1 MSNKMLIDASHE
13 EETRV
18 VVFKQGRIEEF
29 DLETQG
35 KNQIRGNIYLAKVTR
50 VEPSLQAAFVEYG
63 GNRHGFLA
71 FSEIH
76 PDYYQIPISDR
87 EELSAQEELANEDQ
101 NIDIIDTNS
110 IGAGDSENINN
121 VDENSI
127 DDISDEIPKREIP
140 KRKRYKIQEVIKKRQ
155 IILIQVTKE
164 ERGNKGAALTTYLS
178 LAGRYCVLMPNTA
191 RGGGISRKI
200 TSMPDRSR
208 LREIVDSLKIPKGTG
223 VIVRTAGSQRT
234 KTEIKRDFEYLLR
247 LWETIRELT
256 LNSTAP
262 AIIYEEGS
270 LIKRSI
276 RDLYN
281 KDIDEIL
288 ISGDEAYNEAKSFM
302 KMLIPSH
309 IKFVKKY
316 EGDVPLFS
324 FYHAENQLREM
335 FVPNVTLPS
344 GGYLVINQTE
354 ALVAID
360 VNSGRSTRE
369 HNIEDTALRTNLESS
384 DEIARQLRLRDL
396 AGLIVIDYIDME
408 EKRNNRSVERRLKDA
423 LKIDRARIQVGH
435 ISQFGLLEMS
445 RQRMRSSVIESSM
458 IQCDHCMGSGRV
470 NSVSSSSLQIVRSI
484 EESILANGPANI
496 NIKTNSKI
504 GFYTLNNKRSTI
516 VEIENRNNILVNIEI
531 DDSINEEIFILTRDV
546 SKDSAIKKNASA
558 ISMNTVYEKPEI
570 PESNKDIDSN
580 KNLQITPENRSR
592 SGNRRKNIRQKVS
605 NDSIALDAKNS
616 ALTSSKN
623 INEDKI
629 VKSNSKDTEVDI
641 TKTKTTNTQRNYKSN
656 VKKIENKV
664 NENKIENVEKIT
676 KKIVQNKPK
685 HIKPNQN
692 KVKEEEPK
700 NIKSIEKKVKKEE
713 PKNIKSIEKKVEEE
727 EPKIKKTGWW
737 DS

>member
-1 MSNKMLIDASHE
+1 M
-13 EETRV
+13 
-18 VVFKQGRIEEF
+18 
-29 DLETQG
+29 
-35 KNQIRGNIYLAKVTR
+35 
-50 VEPSLQAAFVEYG
+50 
-63 GNRHGFLA
+63 
-71 FSEIH
+71 
-76 PDYYQIPISDR
+76 
-87 EELSAQEELANEDQ
+87 
-101 NIDIIDTNS
+101 
-110 IGAGDSENINN
+110 
-121 VDENSI
+121 
-127 DDISDEIPKREIP
+127 
-140 KRKRYKIQEVIKKRQ
+140 
-155 IILIQVTKE
+155 
-164 ERGNKGAALTTYLS
+164 
-178 LAGRYCVLMPNTA
+178 
-191 RGGGISRKI
+191 
-200 TSMPDRSR
+200 
-208 LREIVDSLKIPKGTG
+208 
-223 VIVRTAGSQRT
+223 
-234 KTEIKRDFEYLLR
+234 
-247 LWETIRELT
+247 
-256 LNSTAP
+256 
-262 AIIYEEGS
+262 
-270 LIKRSI
+270 
-276 RDLYN
+276 
-281 KDIDEIL
+281 
-288 ISGDEAYNEAKSFM
+288 
-302 KMLIPSH
+302 
-309 IKFVKKY
+309 
-316 EGDVPLFS
+316 
-324 FYHAENQLREM
+324 
-335 FVPNVTLPS
+335 
-344 GGYLVINQTE
+344 
-354 ALVAID
+354 
-360 VNSGRSTRE
+360 
-369 HNIEDTALRTNLESS
+369 
-384 DEIARQLRLRDL
+384 
-396 AGLIVIDYIDME
+396 
-408 EKRNNRSVERRLKDA
+408 
-423 LKIDRARIQVGH
+423 
-435 ISQFGLLEMS
+435 
-445 RQRMRSSVIESSM
+445 
-458 IQCDHCMGSGRV
+458 
-470 NSVSSSSLQIVRSI
+470 QIVRSI

>member
-1 MSNKMLIDASHE
+1 MSNKMLIDASHK

-18 VVFKQGRIEEF
+18 VVFKEGRIEEF

-87 EELSAQEELANEDQ
+87 EELAAQEELNEDL
-101 NIDIIDTNS
+101 NPEIINVDSIEVIDT
-110 IGAGDSENINN
+110 E
-121 VDENSI
+121 DEDSI
-127 DDISDEIPKREIP
+127 DDISDEIPKRELP
-140 KRKRYKIQEVIKKRQ
+140 KRRRYKIQEVIKKRQ

-164 ERGNKGAALTTYLS
+164 ERGSKGAALTTYLS

-200 TSMPDRSR
+200 TSMPDRSK

-256 LNSTAP
+256 LTSTAP

-281 KDIDEIL
+281 KDVEEIL

-302 KMLIPSH
+302 RMLIPSH
-309 IKFVKKY
+309 IKFIKKY
-316 EGDVPLFS
+316 EGEVPLFS
-324 FYHAENQLREM
+324 FYQAEKQLQEM

-396 AGLIVIDYIDME
+396 AGLVVIDYIDME

-423 LKIDRARIQVGH
+423 LKIDRARIQVGE

-458 IQCDHCMGSGRV
+458 IQCDHCKGSGSV

-484 EESILANGPANI
+484 EESLLTNGPANI

-504 GFYTLNNKRSTI
+504 GFYTLNNKRSTL
-516 VEIENRNNILVNIEI
+516 VEIESRNKILINIEI
-531 DDSINEEIFILTRDV
+531 DDSINEEIFILTRGIKED
-546 SKDSAIKKNASA
+546 DSVKSNASP
-558 ISMNTVYEKPEI
+558 ISMDTVYDKSQTH
-570 PESNKDIDSN
+570 ESNGNTENKID
-580 KNLQITPENRSR
+580 LQNTPKKGSK
-592 SGNRRKNIRQKVS
+592 SGNRRKNNHQKTNNTTVVS
-605 NDSIALDAKNS
+605 NAKVNEVELS
-616 ALTSSKN
+616 EETKN
-623 INEDKI
+623 NKANL
-629 VKSNSKDTEVDI
+629 SNSSNIKTNFTKNNRTSTE
-641 TKTKTTNTQRNYKSN
+641 RNYKLN
-656 VKKIENKV
+656 AKKIENKINTNR
-664 NENKIENVEKIT
+664 NEEDKKIT
-676 KKIVQNKPK
+676 KNNEQTKQENTKPIQNKVKKEKPK
-685 HIKPNQN
+685 DTKPIQN
-692 KVKEEEPK
+692 KVKE
-700 NIKSIEKKVKKEE
+700 V
-713 PKNIKSIEKKVEEE
+713 

-737 DS
+737 DI

>member
-18 VVFKQGRIEEF
+18 VVFKKGRIEEF

-76 PDYYQIPISDR
+76 PDYYQIPVSDR
-87 EELSAQEELANEDQ
+87 EELSAQEGLLRSEEDA
-101 NIDIIDTNS
+101 DSIDTDSVVEN
-110 IGAGDSENINN
+110 DSENIDNN
-121 VDENSI
+121 N
-127 DDISDEIPKREIP
+127 DDGDDDGIADEIPKRVIP

-208 LREIVDSLKIPKGTG
+208 LREIVDSLKIPKATG

-256 LNSTAP
+256 LNSSAP

-288 ISGDEAYNEAKSFM
+288 VSGDEAYNEAKSFM

-309 IKFVKKY
+309 IKFIKKY
-316 EGDVPLFS
+316 EGEVPLFS
-324 FYHAENQLREM
+324 FYHAEGQLHEM
-335 FVPNVTLPS
+335 FMPNVTLPS

-369 HNIEDTALRTNLESS
+369 HNIEDTALRTNLEAS

-408 EKRNNRSVERRLKDA
+408 EKRNNRSVERKLKDA

-458 IQCDHCMGSGRV
+458 IQCDHCKGSGRI

-484 EESILANGPANI
+484 EENILANGPANI

-504 GFYTLNNKRSTI
+504 AFYTLNNKRSSI
-516 VEIENRNNILVNIEI
+516 VDIETRNNISISIDI
-531 DDSINEEIFILTRDV
+531 DDSINEEIFILARDAIKE
-546 SKDSAIKKNASA
+546 SSIKKNISA
-558 ISMNTVYEKPEI
+558 VSIDTVYEKNKTPE
-570 PESNKDIDSN
+570 PNKDNGDKTDLQKNPEKKPRPINKKKNNYKKINKGPIAEAKETTSSN
-580 KNLQITPENRSR
+580 STNIEAVALKNEKTNLQNNP
-592 SGNRRKNIRQKVS
+592 
-605 NDSIALDAKNS
+605 
-616 ALTSSKN
+616 
-623 INEDKI
+623 
-629 VKSNSKDTEVDI
+629 
-641 TKTKTTNTQRNYKSN
+641 KSN
-656 VKKIENKV
+656 VKKLENKENV
-664 NENKIENVEKIT
+664 KKLENKENITKNEEDKKIT
-676 KKIVQNKPK
+676 KKNVQKKFPK
-685 HIKPNQN
+685 IKP
-692 KVKEEEPK
+692 VPK
-700 NIKSIEKKVKKEE
+700 KIK
-713 PKNIKSIEKKVEEE
+713 EE

>member
-18 VVFKQGRIEEF
+18 VVFKEGRIEEF

-87 EELSAQEELANEDQ
+87 EELAAQEGLVNEDP
-101 NIDIIDTNS
+101 NPEVIDADLIEARDP
-110 IGAGDSENINN
+110 E
-121 VDENSI
+121 DEDSI
-127 DDISDEIPKREIP
+127 DDILEEIPKRDFP

-256 LNSTAP
+256 LSSTAP

-281 KDIDEIL
+281 KDVDEIL
-288 ISGDEAYNEAKSFM
+288 ISGDGAYNEAKSFM

-309 IKFVKKY
+309 IKFIKKY
-316 EGDVPLFS
+316 EGEVPLFS
-324 FYHAENQLREM
+324 FYQAEKQLHEM

-396 AGLIVIDYIDME
+396 AGLVVIDYIDME

-458 IQCDHCMGSGRV
+458 IQCDHCKGSGRV

-484 EESILANGPANI
+484 EESLLTDGPANI

-504 GFYTLNNKRSTI
+504 GFYTLNNKRSTL
-516 VEIENRNNILVNIEI
+516 VEIESRNKISINIEI
-531 DDSINEEIFILTRDV
+531 DDSINEEIFTLTRGTK
-546 SKDSAIKKNASA
+546 KDNLVKSNASA
-558 ISMNTVYEKPEI
+558 ISMDTVYDKSKTPEI
-570 PESNKDIDSN
+570 NRNTDNKIALQKTPEKRSKPGNKRKNNHQKANNTAIISNAEVNEVELPEEIKSNKANLSN
-580 KNLQITPENRSR
+580 
-592 SGNRRKNIRQKVS
+592 S
-605 NDSIALDAKNS
+605 NDIETNVTKNNR
-616 ALTSSKN
+616 TR
-623 INEDKI
+623 
-629 VKSNSKDTEVDI
+629 
-641 TKTKTTNTQRNYKSN
+641 TQRNYKSN
-656 VKKIENKV
+656 AKKIENKINTNS
-664 NENKIENVEKIT
+664 NEEDQKIT
-676 KKIVQNKPK
+676 NNNVQKKQDNTKPIQN
-685 HIKPNQN
+685 
-692 KVKEEEPK
+692 
-700 NIKSIEKKVKKEE
+700 KVKKEE
-713 PKNIKSIEKKVEEE
+713 PKDTKPIQNKVKKE
-727 EPKIKKTGWW
+727 EPKDTKPIQNKVKKEEPTIKKTGWW
-737 DS
+737 DI